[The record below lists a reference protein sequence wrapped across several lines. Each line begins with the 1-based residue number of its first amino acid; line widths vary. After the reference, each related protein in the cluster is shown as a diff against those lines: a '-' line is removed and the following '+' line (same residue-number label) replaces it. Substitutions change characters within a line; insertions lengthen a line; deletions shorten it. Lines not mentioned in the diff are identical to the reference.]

1 MFNKILLASI
11 TLDKKKLKKGIDKYC
26 IAECI
31 PTIKL
36 LSKEEQQEL
45 EKHLEIVCSLLR
57 KSYIKSNEGNKNGV

>member
-1 MFNKILLASI
+1 MFSKILLASI

-26 IAECI
+26 IVECI

-36 LSKEEQQEL
+36 LDKEEQQEL

-57 KSYIKSNEGNKNGV
+57 KSYIKNNKGNKNGV

>member
-36 LSKEEQQEL
+36 LNKEEQQEL

-57 KSYIKSNEGNKNGV
+57 KSYIKNNEGIKNGV

>member
-26 IAECI
+26 IVECI

-36 LSKEEQQEL
+36 LDKEEQQEL
-45 EKHLEIVCSLLR
+45 EKHLEIVC
-57 KSYIKSNEGNKNGV
+57 

>member
-26 IAECI
+26 IVECI

-36 LSKEEQQEL
+36 LNKEEQQEL

-57 KSYIKSNEGNKNGV
+57 KSYIKAMRG

>member
-36 LSKEEQQEL
+36 LNKEEQQEL

-57 KSYIKSNEGNKNGV
+57 KSYIKVMRG

>member
-26 IAECI
+26 IVECI

-36 LSKEEQQEL
+36 LDKEEQQEL

-57 KSYIKSNEGNKNGV
+57 KSYIKK

>member
-1 MFNKILLASI
+1 MFSKILLASI

-26 IAECI
+26 IVECI

-36 LSKEEQQEL
+36 LDKEEQQEL

-57 KSYIKSNEGNKNGV
+57 KSYIKK

>member
-57 KSYIKSNEGNKNGV
+57 KSYIKAMRG